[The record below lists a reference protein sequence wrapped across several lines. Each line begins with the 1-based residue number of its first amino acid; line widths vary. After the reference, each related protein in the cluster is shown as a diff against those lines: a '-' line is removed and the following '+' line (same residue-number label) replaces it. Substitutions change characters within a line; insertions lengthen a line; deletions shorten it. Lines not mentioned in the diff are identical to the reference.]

1 MARRFLVSGTQVPAE
16 LMKPLARI
24 RVDSELPLPA
34 VDQKIARVL
43 SRLPR
48 LPFEGKIVALLR
60 GDIEQALPKM
70 PWET

>member
-16 LMKPLARI
+16 LMKLPAQI
-24 RVDSELPLPA
+24 RMDSELPLPA

-43 SRLPR
+43 SRLPK
-48 LPFEGKIVALLR
+48 LPFESKIIALLR
-60 GDIEQALPKM
+60 GNIEQALPKM